1 LIDKETFRD
10 LAKSVAQV
18 PEDGQ
23 QNSFGQL
30 CVDALELGL
39 GVGLVKFYD
48 WFWINRQL
56 LLVFGGEGRIVGG
69 EKVEEEF
76 LKFLHIQHICEKV

>member
-1 LIDKETFRD
+1 M
-10 LAKSVAQV
+10 AKSVAQV

-23 QNSFGQL
+23 QNTLAQF

-48 WFWINRQL
+48 WFWIYRQL
-56 LLVFGGEGRIVGG
+56 FLVFGGEGRIVCG
-69 EKVEEEF
+69 EEVEEEF
-76 LKFLHIQHICEKV
+76 LKFLHIQHISEKV